1 MKTNEIIVIYQEVGK
16 SPELQKIKNDVKEFE
31 KMLNGEIEEI
41 LYKDII
47 IVCKKDRNSLKP
59 NISITRDFL
68 SIPETIKGNIFIVCK
83 WNNAFKSISKAQ
95 AIEYVFFLNNSRFN
109 YDNTEVNNLDIFK
122 SMNIPL
128 KFEKQ
133 NSKKV
138 NDETL
143 KMILGI
149 QAVILKFIDSM
160 KN

>member
-1 MKTNEIIVIYQEVGK
+1 MN
-16 SPELQKIKNDVKEFE
+16 
-31 KMLNGEIEEI
+31 
-41 LYKDII
+41 
-47 IVCKKDRNSLKP
+47 
-59 NISITRDFL
+59 
-68 SIPETIKGNIFIVCK
+68 IPETIKGNIIIVCK
-83 WNNAFKSISKAQ
+83 EDKDFKSISKAQ
-95 AIEYVFFLNNSRFN
+95 AVEYVTFLNNSRFN

-149 QAVILKFIDSM
+149 QAVILKFIDSI

>member
-1 MKTNEIIVIYQEVGK
+1 MSGQT
-16 SPELQKIKNDVKEFE
+16 
-31 KMLNGEIEEI
+31 EEI
-41 LYKDII
+41 VYRDIV
-47 IVCKKDRNSLKP
+47 IVCKRNRDNLKP
-59 NISITRDFL
+59 NISITKDL
-68 SIPETIKGNIFIVCK
+68 KIPETIKGNLFIVCK
-83 WNNAFKSISKAQ
+83 SNNEFKSISKAQ
-95 AIEYVFFLNNSRFN
+95 AIEYVFFLDNSKFH
-109 YDNTEVNNLDIFK
+109 YDNSEVNSLDVFK
-122 SMNIPL
+122 NMNIPL

>member
-1 MKTNEIIVIYQEVGK
+1 
-16 SPELQKIKNDVKEFE
+16 
-31 KMLNGEIEEI
+31 MLF
-41 LYKDII
+41 
-47 IVCKKDRNSLKP
+47 RS
-59 NISITRDFL
+59 
-68 SIPETIKGNIFIVCK
+68 
-83 WNNAFKSISKAQ
+83 
-95 AIEYVFFLNNSRFN
+95 
-109 YDNTEVNNLDIFK
+109 NTEVNNLDIFK

-149 QAVILKFIDSM
+149 QAVILKFIDSI